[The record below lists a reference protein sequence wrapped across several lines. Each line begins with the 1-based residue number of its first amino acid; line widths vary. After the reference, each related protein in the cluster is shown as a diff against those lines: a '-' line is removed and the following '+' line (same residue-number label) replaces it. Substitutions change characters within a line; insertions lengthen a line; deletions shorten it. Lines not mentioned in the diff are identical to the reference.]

1 MKAIVVDAETPGRP
15 LRWAEIPDPGIG
27 PREVLVDV
35 HATAVNRA
43 DLLQR
48 AGGYPPP
55 PGAPETLGLEMS
67 GIVAG
72 AGAEVT
78 RARPGDRVCALLA
91 GGGYAERAAVDE
103 RLLIPVPG
111 DWDFGRAAA
120 VPEVF
125 LTAYLNLFE
134 EAALQPR
141 ETVLVH
147 GGASGVGTAAIQL
160 ARNQGCRVLATAGTG
175 AKRDLCRRLGAEL
188 AVDYRNGFRDA
199 VGSHLG
205 TSEGGVDVVLD
216 VAGASHL
223 ADNLECLGLKGRL
236 VVLSLLGG
244 SRAEIDLS
252 LVLRKRLRIVGSLL
266 RARPVE
272 EKDHIISR
280 FRTRFL
286 EALVSG
292 DMEPVI
298 DRVLPIEEAGEAHEV
313 LERNDNLGK
322 VILQVR
328 EET

>member
-15 LRWAEIPDPGIG
+15 LRWAEVPDPAMG
-27 PREVLVDV
+27 PREVLVEV

-55 PGAPETLGLEMS
+55 PGAPETLGLEMA
-67 GIVAG
+67 GIVAE
-72 AGAEVT
+72 AGDQVS
-78 RARPGDRVCALLA
+78 RVRPGDRVCALLA
-91 GGGYAERAAVDE
+91 GGGYAERASVDE
-103 RLLIPVPG
+103 RLLIPVP
-111 DWDFGRAAA
+111 DAWDFARAAA

-134 EAALQPR
+134 EAGLQPR

-147 GGASGVGTAAIQL
+147 AGASGVGTAAIQL
-160 ARNQGCRVLATAGTG
+160 ARHQGCRVLATAGTE
-175 AKRDLCRRLGAEL
+175 AKRDLCRRLGAGL
-188 AVDYRNGFRDA
+188 AVDYRNGFHAA
-199 VGSHLG
+199 VASHLG
-205 TSEGGVDVVLD
+205 DGGGVDVVLD

-244 SRAEIDLS
+244 SRAELDLS

-272 EKDHIISR
+272 EKAHIISR
-280 FRTRFL
+280 FRTRSFD
-286 EALVSG
+286 ALVSG

-298 DRVLPIEEAGEAHEV
+298 DRVMPIEEAGAAHAV
-313 LERNDNLGK
+313 LERNENLGK
-322 VILQVR
+322 VILQVK

>member
-15 LRWAEIPDPGIG
+15 LRWTEVPDLDRG
-27 PREVLVDV
+27 PREVLVEV

-55 PGAPETLGLEMS
+55 PGAPETLGLEL
-67 GIVAG
+67 AG
-72 AGAEVT
+72 VVTEAGDQVS

-103 RLLIPVPG
+103 RLLIPLPG
-111 DWDFGRAAA
+111 DWDFARAAA

-134 EAALQPR
+134 EAGLQSG

-160 ARNQGCRVLATAGTG
+160 ARHQGCRVLATAGTE
-175 AKRDLCRRLGAEL
+175 AKRGLCRRLGAEL
-188 AVDYRNGFRDA
+188 AVDYRNGFHEA
-199 VGSHLG
+199 VADHLG
-205 TSEGGVDVVLD
+205 GADGVDVVLD

-223 ADNLECLGLKGRL
+223 TDNLECLGLKGRL

-244 SRAEIDLS
+244 TRAEIDLS

-286 EALVSG
+286 GALLSG
-292 DMEPVI
+292 DIEPVI
-298 DRVLPIEEAGEAHEV
+298 DRVLPVEEAGAAHGV
-313 LERNDNLGK
+313 LERNENLGK

-328 EET
+328 EDS

>member
-1 MKAIVVDAETPGRP
+1 MKAIAVDTETPGRP
-15 LRWAEIPDPGIG
+15 LRLAEVADPEIG
-27 PREVLVDV
+27 PREVLVEV

-55 PGAPETLGLEMS
+55 PGAPETLGLELA
-67 GIVAG
+67 GIVTEAG
-72 AGAEVT
+72 SQVS

-103 RLLIPVPG
+103 RLLIPMPDG
-111 DWDFGRAAA
+111 WDFARGAA

-134 EAALQPR
+134 EAGLQSG

-160 ARNQGCRVLATAGTG
+160 ARHQGCRVLATAGTG

-188 AVDYRNGFRDA
+188 AVDYRNGFREA
-199 VGSHLG
+199 VADHLG
-205 TSEGGVDVVLD
+205 ASEGGVDVVLD

-223 ADNLECLGLKGRL
+223 ADNIECLGLKGRL

-244 SRAEIDLS
+244 SRAELDLS

-272 EKDHIISR
+272 EKAHIISR

-286 EALVSG
+286 DALIDG
-292 DMEPVI
+292 RLEPVI
-298 DRVLPIEEAGEAHEV
+298 DRVMPIEEAGAAHAV
-313 LERNDNLGK
+313 LERNENLGK

-328 EET
+328 EER

>member
-15 LRWAEIPDPGIG
+15 LRWTEVPDPDRG
-27 PREVLVDV
+27 PREVLVEV
-35 HATAVNRA
+35 HSTAVNRA

-55 PGAPETLGLEMS
+55 PGAPETLGLEL
-67 GIVAG
+67 AG
-72 AGAEVT
+72 VVTEAGDQVS

-103 RLLIPVPG
+103 RLLIPLPG
-111 DWDFGRAAA
+111 DWDFPRAAA

-134 EAALQPR
+134 EAGLQSG

-160 ARNQGCRVLATAGTG
+160 ARHQGCRVLATAGTE

-188 AVDYRNGFRDA
+188 AVDYRNGFRAA
-199 VGSHLG
+199 VADHLG
-205 TSEGGVDVVLD
+205 APEGGVDVVLD

-223 ADNLECLGLKGRL
+223 TDNLECLGLKGRL

-244 SRAEIDLS
+244 TRADIDLS

-286 EALVSG
+286 GALVSG
-292 DMEPVI
+292 DIEPVI
-298 DRVLPIEEAGEAHEV
+298 DRVLPVEEAGAAHAV
-313 LERNDNLGK
+313 LERNENLGK

-328 EET
+328 EDS

>member
-1 MKAIVVDAETPGRP
+1 MKAIVVDTETPGRP
-15 LRWAEIPDPGIG
+15 VRWTEIPDPGMG
-27 PREVLVDV
+27 PREVLVEV

-55 PGAPETLGLEMS
+55 PGAPETLGLEMA
-67 GIVAG
+67 GIVAE
-72 AGAEVT
+72 AGGEVD

-91 GGGYAERAAVDE
+91 GGGCAERAAVDE
-103 RLLIPVPG
+103 RLLIPVPEG
-111 DWDFGRAAA
+111 WDFARAAA

-134 EAALQPR
+134 EAGLQPR

-160 ARNQGCRVLATAGTG
+160 ARHQGCRVLATAGTE

-199 VGSHLG
+199 VADHLG
-205 TSEGGVDVVLD
+205 SAGGVDVILD

-236 VVLSLLGG
+236 VLLSLLGG
-244 SRAEIDLS
+244 ARVELDLS
-252 LVLRKRLRIVGSLL
+252 LVLRKRLRVMGSLL

-272 EKDHIISR
+272 EKAHIISR

-286 EALVSG
+286 EALVRG
-292 DMEPVI
+292 LVEPVI
-298 DRVLPIEEAGEAHEV
+298 DRVLPIEETEAAHAV
-313 LERNDNLGK
+313 LERNENLGK

-328 EET
+328 KDT

>member
-1 MKAIVVDAETPGRP
+1 MKAIVVEAETPGRP
-15 LRWAEIPDPGIG
+15 LRWAEVPDPEMG
-27 PREVLVDV
+27 PREVLVEV

-55 PGAPETLGLEMS
+55 PGAPETLGLEL
-67 GIVAG
+67 AG
-72 AGAEVT
+72 VVTEAGDQVS

-91 GGGYAERAAVDE
+91 GGGYAELAAVDE

-111 DWDFGRAAA
+111 DWDFARAAA

-134 EAALQPR
+134 EAGLQPG

-160 ARNQGCRVLATAGTG
+160 ARHQGCRVLATAGTG

-199 VGSHLG
+199 VAEHLG
-205 TSEGGVDVVLD
+205 APEGGVDVVLD

-223 ADNLECLGLKGRL
+223 TDNLECLGLKGRL
-236 VVLSLLGG
+236 VLLSLLGG
-244 SRAEIDLS
+244 SRAEVDLS

-272 EKDHIISR
+272 EKAHIIGR

-286 EALVSG
+286 GPLVRG
-292 DMEPVI
+292 DVEPVI
-298 DRVLPIEEAGEAHEV
+298 DRVLPIEEAGEAHAV
-313 LERNDNLGK
+313 LERNENLGK

-328 EET
+328 KEP

>member
-1 MKAIVVDAETPGRP
+1 MKAIVVEAETPGRP
-15 LRWAEIPDPGIG
+15 LRWAEVPDPEIG
-27 PREVLVDV
+27 PREALVEV

-55 PGAPETLGLEMS
+55 PGAPETLGLEMA
-67 GIVAG
+67 GVVAE
-72 AGAEVT
+72 AGGGVS

-91 GGGYAERAAVDE
+91 GGGYAERTAVDE
-103 RLLIPVPG
+103 RLLIPVPD
-111 DWDFGRAAA
+111 DWDFARAAA

-134 EAALQPR
+134 EAGLQPG

-160 ARNQGCRVLATAGTG
+160 ARHQGCRVLATAGTG

-199 VGSHLG
+199 VAEHLG
-205 TSEGGVDVVLD
+205 KSEGGVDVVLD

-223 ADNLECLGLKGRL
+223 TDNLECLRLKGRL
-236 VVLSLLGG
+236 VLLSLLGG
-244 SRAEIDLS
+244 SRAEVDLS

-272 EKDHIISR
+272 EKAHIIGR

-286 EALVSG
+286 GPLVRG
-292 DMEPVI
+292 DVEPVI
-298 DRVLPIEEAGEAHEV
+298 DRVLPIEEAGEAHAV
-313 LERNDNLGK
+313 LERNENLGK

-328 EET
+328 EES